1 MKLSSSNGTQ
11 LTIEELTK
19 ACELLNRAR
28 TRIKEINKGKY
39 NGSDSLR
46 FTYATC
52 QELEECMKNIKIE
65 TRNLDGFVKRI
76 EKESMEKPK
85 QIKCPKQFSQLED
98 MFDTHEKCME
108 FKDKLEKASEDGTL
122 YWENARGYILRES
135 EFDEGLGNAINYV
148 TLNITDLYGMKEY
161 ENEHIFKFVVNE
173 IKGRYDND
181 VKMYDSI
188 HDALYHYMRKIAKL

>member
-39 NGSDSLR
+39 NGPDPLL

-52 QELEECMKNIKIE
+52 QELKECVENIKIE

-76 EKESMEKPK
+76 DKEANEKQK
-85 QIKCPKQFSQLED
+85 QIKLPKQFSQLED

-108 FKDKLEKASEDGTL
+108 FKNKLEEAGEEGTL
-122 YWENARGYILRES
+122 YWENAGGYILRES
-135 EFDEGLGNAINYV
+135 EFNDGLGNAINYV
-148 TLNITDLYGMKEY
+148 TLNITDLYGMKEHK
-161 ENEHIFKFVVNE
+161 NEHVFKFVVDE
-173 IKGRYDND
+173 IKDRYDED
-181 VKMYDSI
+181 IKLYDSI

>member
-39 NGSDSLR
+39 NGSDPLL

-52 QELEECMKNIKIE
+52 QELKECMENIKIE
-65 TRNLDGFVKRI
+65 TRNLDKFVKRI
-76 EKESMEKPK
+76 DKESIEKPK
-85 QIKCPKQFSQLED
+85 QIKLPKQFSQLED
-98 MFDTHEKCME
+98 KFDTHEKCME
-108 FKDKLEKASEDGTL
+108 FKDKLEKAGEDGTL
-122 YWENARGYILRES
+122 YWKNACGYILRES
-135 EFDEGLGNAINYV
+135 EFNEELGNNINYV

-161 ENEHIFKFVVNE
+161 ENEHVFKFVVHE
-173 IKGRYDND
+173 IKDRYDED
-181 VKMYDSI
+181 IKLYDSI
-188 HDALYHYMRKIAKL
+188 HDAIQNYMQRIAKL